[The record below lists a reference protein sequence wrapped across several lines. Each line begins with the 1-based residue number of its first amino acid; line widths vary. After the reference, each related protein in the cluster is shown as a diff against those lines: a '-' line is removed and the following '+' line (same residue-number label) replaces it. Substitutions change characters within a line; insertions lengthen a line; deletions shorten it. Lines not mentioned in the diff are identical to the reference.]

1 MPRRTKKRAP
11 LKPSVRGKG
20 RASKTPSP
28 RPARPPK
35 RKKAQ
40 AKAKPVKRAR
50 PPRRP
55 TLKRPARAPAF
66 DEAETQKVRAAEVV
80 EDIEIQLS
88 LDLLPDR

>member
-11 LKPSVRGKG
+11 AKRSVRGKG

-28 RPARPPK
+28 RPARPS
-35 RKKAQ
+35 KKKTQ
-40 AKAKPVKRAR
+40 GKAKPVKRAR

-55 TLKRPARAPAF
+55 TLERPARAPAF
-66 DEAETQKVRAAEVV
+66 DEAETQKVRAAEVL

-88 LDLLPDR
+88 LDLLPDH